1 MKITFLGANH
11 EVTGSCTLLEAAG
24 RRFLIDCGME
34 QGKNVYENQPIPVAP
49 GEIDWVLATH
59 AHIDHT
65 GMLPLLVR
73 NGFRGKIYATN
84 PTVELCGIML
94 RDSAHIQEFEAEWKN
109 RKAQRSGAEPV
120 EPMYTVQDAEAAM
133 KLFVGVDYEKRIEL
147 APGIVMN
154 FVRIPAGKFVMGS
167 NKGHSDYSPANKQEV
182 KKAFW
187 MAEIEVSNEQ
197 FRTIFPD
204 HNSRF
209 VNQLWK
215 DHVHQGYPANNPEQP
230 AIRVSWEEAMAFCE
244 KLSEKTG
251 LKVTLPTEMQW
262 EWACRA
268 GSESDFWYGALNTD
282 FAAYEN
288 MGDKQLNKLAVR
300 GVNPQPMSPGDPWY
314 KYYTYQPKDN
324 NVDDGNMLMVK
335 GGGYQ
340 ANPWGLYDMQGNIA
354 EWTRSDYLPYPY
366 NEKAQGNGTEKVVRG
381 GSWTDHPKTSTA
393 YYRKSYLPWQKVH
406 NVGFRVIIED

>member
-1 MKITFLGANH
+1 
-11 EVTGSCTLLEAAG
+11 
-24 RRFLIDCGME
+24 
-34 QGKNVYENQPIPVAP
+34 
-49 GEIDWVLATH
+49 
-59 AHIDHT
+59 
-65 GMLPLLVR
+65 
-73 NGFRGKIYATN
+73 
-84 PTVELCGIML
+84 
-94 RDSAHIQEFEAEWKN
+94 
-109 RKAQRSGAEPV
+109 
-120 EPMYTVQDAEAAM
+120 
-133 KLFVGVDYEKRIEL
+133 
-147 APGIVMN
+147 
-154 FVRIPAGKFVMGS
+154 
-167 NKGHSDYSPANKQEV
+167 
-182 KKAFW
+182 
-187 MAEIEVSNEQ
+187 
-197 FRTIFPD
+197 
-204 HNSRF
+204 
-209 VNQLWK
+209 
-215 DHVHQGYPANNPEQP
+215 
-230 AIRVSWEEAMAFCE
+230 
-244 KLSEKTG
+244 
-251 LKVTLPTEMQW
+251 MQW